1 MSPDD
6 QIMIVATYQQR
17 QSGVNA
23 TVVELQRSPPGSTL
37 PSRTVSILLGEFLL
51 VNDTQTD
58 ETPAAVRRVNRHR
71 AADLQTPALAKALKR
86 AKAMQPAE
94 RLGFGPH
101 YPTPVM
107 CHLRP
112 RHRCRQPLG
121 EPRRIRQHP
130 GQHTPSVLCHVVAAD
145 FDPQILR
152 PIADSPHLS
161 GALPPWIIESRQR
174 RFSLRQCTFHI
185 HDAVPL
191 STT

>member
-58 ETPAAVRRVNRHR
+58 ETPAAVRQVNRHR

-94 RLGFGPH
+94 RLRLGPH
-101 YPTPVM
+101 SVGGGDHVVVADVGRPPPRPAAP
-107 CHLRP
+107 HP
-112 RHRCRQPLG
+112 RHVSPAAATPL
-121 EPRRIRQHP
+121 QT
-130 GQHTPSVLCHVVAAD
+130 TP
-145 FDPQILR
+145 
-152 PIADSPHLS
+152 
-161 GALPPWIIESRQR
+161 W
-174 RFSLRQCTFHI
+174 
-185 HDAVPL
+185 
-191 STT
+191 

>member
-1 MSPDD
+1 MGMESAMSPDD
-6 QIMIVATYQQR
+6 QTMIVATYQQR

-58 ETPAAVRRVNRHR
+58 EILPPQFDESIDTGLPTCRCRRWRRFSSVRRRCSPPSGCGSGLTMSAEETTLSSTTSGGHRHVP
-71 AADLQTPALAKALKR
+71 Q
-86 AKAMQPAE
+86 
-94 RLGFGPH
+94 H
-101 YPTPVM
+101 PTPVM

-112 RHRCRQPLG
+112 RHRCRQPLV
-121 EPRRIRQHP
+121 EPGRIRQHP

-161 GALPPWIIESRQR
+161 GALPP
-174 RFSLRQCTFHI
+174 
-185 HDAVPL
+185 
-191 STT
+191 

>member
-58 ETPAAVRRVNRHR
+58 EILP
-71 AADLQTPALAKALKR
+71 KR

-94 RLGFGPH
+94 RLRLGPH
-101 YPTPVM
+101 SVGGGDHVVVADVGRPPPRPAAP
-107 CHLRP
+107 HP
-112 RHRCRQPLG
+112 RHVSPAAATPL
-121 EPRRIRQHP
+121 QT
-130 GQHTPSVLCHVVAAD
+130 TP
-145 FDPQILR
+145 
-152 PIADSPHLS
+152 
-161 GALPPWIIESRQR
+161 W
-174 RFSLRQCTFHI
+174 
-185 HDAVPL
+185 
-191 STT
+191 